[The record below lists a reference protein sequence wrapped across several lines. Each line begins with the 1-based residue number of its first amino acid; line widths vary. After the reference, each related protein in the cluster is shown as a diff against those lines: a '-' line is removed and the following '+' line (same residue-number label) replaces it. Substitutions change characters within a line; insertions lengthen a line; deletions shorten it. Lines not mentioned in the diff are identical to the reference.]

1 MLFDLFFLLQFGS
14 VFFVEN
20 IKMKDTDIYI
30 YEFDFTCLST
40 LQFARNY

>member
-30 YEFDFTCLST
+30 RIWFYLS
-40 LQFARNY
+40 LNFAVCT